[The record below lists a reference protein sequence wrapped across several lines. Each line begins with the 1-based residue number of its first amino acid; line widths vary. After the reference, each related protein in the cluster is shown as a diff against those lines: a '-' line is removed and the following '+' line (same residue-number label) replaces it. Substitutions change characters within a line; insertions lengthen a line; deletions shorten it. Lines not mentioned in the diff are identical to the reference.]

1 MPHPIVE
8 IDELMRLVID
18 ELVETSPQTV
28 VSFALT
34 CRSLEEPT
42 LSSLWREK
50 RSLYDLVKVLP
61 NYIWVQDKH
70 RYEDIRRIVSCCDFP
85 GDRIRFNFTP
95 SDRARPLSGGLDQVA
110 TIRFLDA
117 RIVHQFLGPYY

>member
-8 IDELMRLVID
+8 IDELLRLVIN
-18 ELVETSPQTV
+18 ELVETSPRTV

-50 RSLYDLVKVLP
+50 KSLNRLLEVLP
-61 NYIWVQDKH
+61 GCTWVEGG
-70 RYEDIRRIVSCCDFP
+70 YGLEVIVSGQYFLAYH
-85 GDRIRFNFTP
+85 IRYQSP
-95 SDRARPLSGGLDQVA
+95 
-110 TIRFLDA
+110 
-117 RIVHQFLGPYY
+117 

>member
-34 CRSLEEPT
+34 CRSLEEPA
-42 LSSLWREK
+42 LSSLWK
-50 RSLYDLVKVLP
+50 RQSSIIKLLKVLP
-61 NYIWVQDKH
+61 QLTWVKVVPQYMVFPVNAYDV
-70 RYEDIRRIVSCCDFP
+70 VS
-85 GDRIRFNFTP
+85 
-95 SDRARPLSGGLDQVA
+95 
-110 TIRFLDA
+110 
-117 RIVHQFLGPYY
+117 